1 MCHHLAYQ
9 NVIEMQVLT
18 ILGVESTHETHLTR
32 LGSGAAGKE
41 E

>member
-9 NVIEMQVLT
+9 NVSEMQVLT
-18 ILGVESTHETHLTR
+18 GVESTHETHLTR